1 MYLWPLTRDQPT
13 AQPTWAKWRDTAAA
27 SSLPAWERRHHQ
39 EGSRSASSG
48 CTRFAAKNSQLW
60 LVHVLIYQV
69 IGLPLGLVALDMGS
83 DGNLLFFMN
92 SYLDTIR
99 AQNTR
104 VLPNDNITMQHNNS
118 SIETGREQREVAWR
132 LEGLFIGSCLI
143 IGFSLLSLILENPA
157 KTLIRSVRTSALMR
171 SKEMNAKDLPV
182 PIGNVVCIQCTVDT
196 NIVICV
202 NILTCSLQTT

>member
-1 MYLWPLTRDQPT
+1 
-13 AQPTWAKWRDTAAA
+13 
-27 SSLPAWERRHHQ
+27 
-39 EGSRSASSG
+39 
-48 CTRFAAKNSQLW
+48 
-60 LVHVLIYQV
+60 
-69 IGLPLGLVALDMGS
+69 MGS

-104 VLPNDNITMQHNNS
+104 VLPNNNFTVQHNNS
-118 SIETGREQREVAWR
+118 SIETGREHIEVAWR

-182 PIGNVVCIQCTVDT
+182 PIGNVV
-196 NIVICV
+196 
-202 NILTCSLQTT
+202 

>member
-1 MYLWPLTRDQPT
+1 M
-13 AQPTWAKWRDTAAA
+13 
-27 SSLPAWERRHHQ
+27 
-39 EGSRSASSG
+39 
-48 CTRFAAKNSQLW
+48 
-60 LVHVLIYQV
+60 
-69 IGLPLGLVALDMGS
+69 PLGLVALDMGS

-104 VLPNDNITMQHNNS
+104 ILTNNSTNNNFTAQHNNS
-118 SIETGREQREVAWR
+118 SSSIETVAWR

-182 PIGNVVCIQCTVDT
+182 PIGNVFRIQWTL
-196 NIVICV
+196 
-202 NILTCSLQTT
+202 ILFFV

>member
-1 MYLWPLTRDQPT
+1 MKRYCSCLV
-13 AQPTWAKWRDTAAA
+13 
-27 SSLPAWERRHHQ
+27 PACLSTKAP
-39 EGSRSASSG
+39 SRG
-48 CTRFAAKNSQLW
+48 LKISQLKMYQVCRKE

-104 VLPNDNITMQHNNS
+104 VLPNNGTNDNFTAQHNNS
-118 SIETGREQREVAWR
+118 SSSIETGSEQREVAWR

-143 IGFSLLSLILENPA
+143 IGFSLLNLILENPA

-182 PIGNVVCIQCTVDT
+182 PIGNVVFIQ
-196 NIVICV
+196 
-202 NILTCSLQTT
+202 

>member
-1 MYLWPLTRDQPT
+1 M
-13 AQPTWAKWRDTAAA
+13 
-27 SSLPAWERRHHQ
+27 
-39 EGSRSASSG
+39 
-48 CTRFAAKNSQLW
+48 
-60 LVHVLIYQV
+60 
-69 IGLPLGLVALDMGS
+69 PLGLVALDMGS

-104 VLPNDNITMQHNNS
+104 VLPNNNFRVQHNNS
-118 SIETGREQREVAWR
+118 SIETGRLEVVGEA
-132 LEGLFIGSCLI
+132 LFIGSCLI

-182 PIGNVVCIQCTVDT
+182 PIGNVVCIQWK
-196 NIVICV
+196 NINV
-202 NILTCSLQTT
+202 LLQTT

>member
-1 MYLWPLTRDQPT
+1 M
-13 AQPTWAKWRDTAAA
+13 
-27 SSLPAWERRHHQ
+27 
-39 EGSRSASSG
+39 
-48 CTRFAAKNSQLW
+48 
-60 LVHVLIYQV
+60 
-69 IGLPLGLVALDMGS
+69 PLGLVALDMGS

-104 VLPNDNITMQHNNS
+104 VLPNNNFTVQHNNS
-118 SIETGREQREVAWR
+118 SIVTGREQREVAWR

-182 PIGNVVCIQCTVDT
+182 PIGNVYCIQWK
-196 NIVICV
+196 NINVF
-202 NILTCSLQTT
+202 LQTT